1 MYLAWIVLRDFRSYP
16 EVDFRPD
23 PGVNVLVGD
32 NGAGK
37 TNMLEAIGYLSTL
50 RSFRR
55 TPDAALV
62 RDGATEAIV
71 RGGFSR
77 PAGEVRVEVEL
88 PTMGRRRILLNGKRP
103 VRHSQV
109 AADVPLVAFLPD
121 DLDLV
126 KRGPA
131 LRREYLDDLVG
142 RLAPAAGADL
152 AEYEKAVRQ
161 RNALLRQEGRY
172 ADPMTM
178 DVWDQRIA
186 ALGSR
191 VLSHRLSL
199 LDGLNPSLE
208 HAYRTVAGEEAVG
221 WRYRSSWAG
230 DGASEAS
237 RDPGAHETVLLEV
250 LAARRD
256 RDMDQ
261 RTTTVGPHR
270 DDVTFLIDGRDVRVR
285 ASQGEQRSIALSLR
299 LAAYSMLHEFHD
311 EAPLLLLDDVFS
323 ELDSRRSD
331 GVMELLPGGQVLVTT
346 AREDEVP
353 VSGRVWRVADGRLE

>member
-1 MYLAWIVLRDFRSYP
+1 VHLAWTVLRDFRSYR

-37 TNMLEAIGYLSTL
+37 TNILEAIGYLSTL

-55 TPDAALV
+55 APDTALV
-62 RDGATEAIV
+62 RDGAAEGIV
-71 RGGFSR
+71 RGGFTR
-77 PAGEVRVEVEL
+77 PTGEVKVEVEV
-88 PTMGRRRILLNGKRP
+88 PATGRRRILLNGKRP
-103 VRHSQV
+103 ARHSLV
-109 AADVPLVAFLPD
+109 AAEVPLVAFLPD

-161 RNALLRQEGRY
+161 RNALLRQEGRN
-172 ADPMTM
+172 ADRMTI
-178 DVWDQRIA
+178 DAWDERIA
-186 ALGSR
+186 TLGSR
-191 VLSHRLSL
+191 ILSHRLSL
-199 LDGLNPSLE
+199 LDGLTPAIE
-208 HAYRTVAGEEAVG
+208 HAYRTVGGDSVVA

-230 DGASEAS
+230 EEATGAS
-237 RDPGAHETVLLEV
+237 RDPAAHAALLLEV
-250 LAARRD
+250 LASRRD

-261 RTTTVGPHR
+261 RTTSAGPHR
-270 DDVTFLIDGRDVRVR
+270 DDVVFLIDGRDSRIQ

-299 LAAYSMLHEFHD
+299 LASYSALESFHG
-311 EAPLLLLDDVFS
+311 EAPMLLLDDVFS
-323 ELDSRRSD
+323 ELDARRSA
-331 GVMELLPGGQVLVTT
+331 GVMELLPRGQVFVTT

-353 VSGRVWRVADGRLE
+353 VSGRTWRVAEGGIK